1 MIGILLWKE
10 SRTGMGQIGF
20 AERGILHTR
29 FFSAEIARSRRTPEP
44 VLRWR
49 VALAAKRMRKRG
61 VVRAVLPKGFAYAA
75 LLEKYGVRPVSTAAL
90 RRRLAADWLR
100 AALAERGIAAGGA
113 KVAVAA
119 EQMTGELVRTVTEL
133 ALRHR
138 YLLLDVPYGGEELC
152 RQLRREYGVS
162 LLLGPDKG
170 QLEGADALILFG
182 PRADLRRRNAVVLPL
197 YDEAAALPALSL
209 PPALEEQLP
218 EAADR
223 GQLLAALMEAGTI
236 RQGQVSVAGI

>member
-10 SRTGMGQIGF
+10 SRTGAKQVDFKEG
-20 AERGILHTR
+20 GILRAR
-29 FFSAEIARSRRTPEP
+29 FLTAEITRSRRTPEA

-49 VALAAKRMRKRG
+49 VALAARRMWRRG
-61 VVRAVLPKGFAYAA
+61 VSRAVLPEDFAYAG
-75 LLEKYGVRPVSTAAL
+75 LLEKYHIRPVSTAAL

-100 AALAERGIAAGGA
+100 AALAERGMAPGGT

-138 YLLLDVPYGGEELC
+138 YILLDVPYGGEELC

-162 LLLGPDKG
+162 LLLAPGRE
-170 QLEGADALILFG
+170 QMEEADALVLFG
-182 PRADLRRRNAVVLPL
+182 PRTDLRRKNTVVLPV

-209 PPALEEQLP
+209 PPALEEQMP
-218 EAADR
+218 EGADR
-223 GQLLAALMEAGTI
+223 GQLLAALLETGAV
-236 RQGQVSVAGI
+236 RPGQVSVR

>member
-10 SRTGMGQIGF
+10 SRAGAKQVDFKEG
-20 AERGILHTR
+20 GILRVR
-29 FFSAEIARSRRTPEP
+29 FFTAEIVRSRRTPEA

-49 VALAAKRMRKRG
+49 VALAARRMWRRG
-61 VVRAVLPKGFAYAA
+61 VSQAVLPKDFAYAG
-75 LLEKYGVRPVSTAAL
+75 LLEKYHIRQVSTAAL

-100 AALAERGIAAGGA
+100 AALAERGMAPGTA

-138 YLLLDVPYGGEELC
+138 YILLDVPYGGEELC

-162 LLLGPDKG
+162 LLLAPGRE
-170 QLEGADALILFG
+170 QIEGADALVLFG
-182 PRADLRRRNAVVLPL
+182 PRTDLRRKNAVVLPV
-197 YDEAAALPALSL
+197 YDETAALPALSL
-209 PPALEEQLP
+209 PPALEEQMP
-218 EAADR
+218 EGVDR
-223 GQLLAALMEAGTI
+223 SQLLAALLETGAV
-236 RQGQVSVAGI
+236 RPGQVSVG